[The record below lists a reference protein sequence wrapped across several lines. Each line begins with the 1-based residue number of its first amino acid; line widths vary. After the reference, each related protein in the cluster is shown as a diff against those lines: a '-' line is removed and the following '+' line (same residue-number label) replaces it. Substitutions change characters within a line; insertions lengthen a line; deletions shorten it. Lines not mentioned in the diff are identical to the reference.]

1 MGDIVS
7 ILSVILFS
15 LLGVLFSCLPACL
28 PGVHVYNILGLFVLA
43 SHFLAGHGVLPMPE
57 VLIPFFAGLMVGYA
71 MLNTIPSILLS
82 APDESALF
90 TVLPGRKY
98 LMRGRGYEA
107 VMITALGGVAG
118 LFVLLIIFGL
128 PTQYFFM
135 FVRKVLSPHFHW
147 IIWCVIGFMLMSEW
161 PKGGTRGMAGWYNFF
176 DAWRSIGIGLIT
188 FVLSGL
194 LGFILFYRSPV
205 SVNASFQNLM
215 PAFIGLF
222 TLPGLIMNLAG
233 KFQMPKQTYQCS
245 VDGGCDALL
254 HGTVAGSLGGGFA
267 AFFPV
272 ITGGV
277 GGFLAGHA
285 TSIHDDRSF
294 LISQGVSKLIY
305 YVGGFIFL
313 FVPGVN
319 MMRGGAASMMSGL
332 YVPYTKYDYYMVL
345 AAVAIAGAC
354 AYLLMS
360 PLTKFVLKLIGKF
373 GHNIISIVAA
383 LVVFLVVVFITGW
396 AGVLIMLTATGIGLL
411 PVLFGARRMNCLGI
425 ILLPVACMMSGCG
438 AAVATWLGLL

>member
-1 MGDIVS
+1 MSETFAIF
-7 ILSVILFS
+7 SVILFS
-15 LLGVLFSCLPACL
+15 VIGVLFSCLPACL
-28 PGVHVYNILGLFVLA
+28 PGVHIYNIIGLFVLMA
-43 SHFLAGHGVLPMPE
+43 HSLSANGIVPLPE
-57 VLIPFFAGLMVGYA
+57 VLIPFFAGMMVGYA
-71 MLNTIPSILLS
+71 MLNTIPSIFLS

-107 VMITALGGVAG
+107 VMITAAGGLMG
-118 LFVLLIIFGL
+118 LFVVVLVFGL
-128 PTQYFFM
+128 PTQHFLV

-161 PKGGTRGMAGWYNFF
+161 PKGGTRGVAGWGKFF
-176 DAWRSIGIGLIT
+176 DAWKSIGIGLIT
-188 FVLSGL
+188 FLLSGFF
-194 LGFILFYRSPV
+194 GFILFYRSPL
-205 SVNASFQNLM
+205 SVEASFQNLM

-233 KFQMPKQTYQCS
+233 RFKMPEQTYDCS
-245 VDGGCDALL
+245 VDGNNDALL
-254 HGTVAGSLGGGFA
+254 KGTVAGALGGGFA

-294 LISQGVSKLIY
+294 LVSQGVSKLIY

-354 AYLLMS
+354 AYFLMS
-360 PLTKFVLKLIGKF
+360 PLAKFVLKLICPGTIYTSKDLCI
-373 GHNIISIVAA
+373 NRWD
-383 LVVFLVVVFITGW
+383 FLDVKRYYY
-396 AGVLIMLTATGIGLL
+396 L
-411 PVLFGARRMNCLGI
+411 
-425 ILLPVACMMSGCG
+425 
-438 AAVATWLGLL
+438 

>member
-1 MGDIVS
+1 MSDIVS

-43 SHFLAGHGVLPMPE
+43 SHFLAGYGMLPMPE

-98 LMRGRGYEA
+98 LMKGRGYEA

-118 LFVLLIIFGL
+118 LFVLVIIFGL
-128 PTQYFFM
+128 PTQHFFM

-161 PKGGTRGMAGWYNFF
+161 PKGGTRGMAGWCKFF
-176 DAWRSIGIGLIT
+176 DAWKSTGMGLIT
-188 FVLSGL
+188 FLLSGF
-194 LGFILFYRSPV
+194 LGFILFYRSPIA
-205 SVNASFQNLM
+205 VNASFQNLM

-233 KFQMPKQTYQCS
+233 KFQMPKQTYECS

-272 ITGGV
+272 VTGGV

-360 PLTKFVLKLIGKF
+360 PLTKFVLRLIGKF
-373 GHNIISIVAA
+373 GHNLISIVAA
-383 LVVFLVVVFITGW
+383 LVVFSVVIFITGW